1 MGRDIA
7 YLNDDKFEEI
17 YYPFSKNFNEYIT
30 RYIIPD
36 VIAFYLA
43 SGYLRKCLSIDSL
56 KRHIYSAKDVF
67 NIKCDIDKL
76 IPSIE
81 DILRIKYNLKI
92 VNLDPMILKRC
103 DEN

>member
-1 MGRDIA
+1 MVRDIA
-7 YLNDDKFEEI
+7 ELNDYKFEEI
-17 YYPFSKNFNEYIT
+17 YYPFLKNFNEYIIK
-30 RYIIPD
+30 YIMPD

-43 SGYLRKCLSIDSL
+43 NGYMRKCLSLNSL
-56 KRHIYSAKDVF
+56 NRHIYSAKDVF

-92 VNLDPMILKRC
+92 VNLEPMILKKC